1 MSKVKICVDAGHV
14 GSNYNQSPVVKT
26 YFESEAMWKLH
37 LLLKA
42 ELKKKGFE
50 VITTRAKQEK
60 DLGVYQR
67 GTAAKGSMCSYLC
80 TRTLAARRALTI
92 RSFIEPMTISTR
104 STTSLSLSLRRSGSS

>member
-1 MSKVKICVDAGHV
+1 MTMSKIKICIDAGHV

-50 VITTRAKQEK
+50 VITTRERPRRLPARHSSE
-60 DLGVYQR
+60 GVR
-67 GTAAKGSMCSYLC
+67 CVLVF
-80 TRTLAARRALTI
+80 TLER
-92 RSFIEPMTISTR
+92 
-104 STTSLSLSLRRSGSS
+104 LRHRER